1 MSVPL
6 RNRPMQAFGLAI
18 LVEAGLLAATAA
30 ILTGAA
36 AAKPALSSPVTITL
50 VSDAPPSELPPKP
63 PQPQPKPKPKPKPKL
78 RLSKP
83 RAPTPPV
90 TAPPLPMPQ
99 APAPLAQKPEAF
111 TEPLSP
117 PPAPAPP
124 APSGKTDPS
133 LEYAVKVRAA
143 VQAAVYYPPAA
154 LAMHFVGRVRVQFH
168 LQDGIPG
175 VAQVLFSSGI
185 GLFDR
190 AALRTVHNAHYP
202 APPTGLRGADRVY
215 QVWVEFKR

>member
-1 MSVPL
+1 MSVRL
-6 RNRPMQAFGLAI
+6 RNRPMQAFGLAL
-18 LVEAGLLAATAA
+18 LVEAGVLAATAA
-30 ILTGAA
+30 ILSGAA
-36 AAKPALSSPVTITL
+36 ASKPALSEPVTITL
-50 VSDAPPSELPPKP
+50 VSDAPPPDLPPKP
-63 PQPQPKPKPKPKPKL
+63 PQAKPKPKH
-78 RLSKP
+78 RLSQP

-90 TAPPLPMPQ
+90 TATPLPMPQ

-117 PPAPAPP
+117 PPLP
-124 APSGKTDPS
+124 APSGKADPG

-175 VAQVLFSSGI
+175 VAQVLLSSGI

-202 APPTGLRGADRVY
+202 APPTELRGADRVY
-215 QVWVEFKR
+215 QVWVEFRR